1 MPMTK
6 EQLLIPRY
14 MCTGTPGKP
23 LWEGSPF
30 FHGAVFHGEIYRL
43 MNLEVSGH
51 TDYNFSNMPHLFRPM
66 PWWEGRKIED
76 MPEYVRLKSKVFK
89 VEKYCISGNEFIT
102 DGKKIIKSL
111 ANTLPATEQEY
122 NEYKKQKEG

>member
-1 MPMTK
+1 
-6 EQLLIPRY
+6 
-14 MCTGTPGKP
+14 MCTGTPGKVLYP
-23 LWEGSPF
+23 NCRWM
-30 FHGAVFHGEIYRL
+30 HGDIIINHDDIKFYALF
-43 MNLEVSGH
+43 
-51 TDYNFSNMPHLFRPM
+51 PHLFRSLE
-66 PWWEGRKIED
+66 WWESRNPND

-122 NEYKKQKEG
+122 QEYMKLK